1 MLFRSWQ
8 LLQQRIDETLGSIRL
23 ADLLH
28 EESEVR
34 TLVGNGVVTV

>member
-1 MLFRSWQ
+1 

-34 TLVGNGVVTV
+34 SLAGFGAVAV